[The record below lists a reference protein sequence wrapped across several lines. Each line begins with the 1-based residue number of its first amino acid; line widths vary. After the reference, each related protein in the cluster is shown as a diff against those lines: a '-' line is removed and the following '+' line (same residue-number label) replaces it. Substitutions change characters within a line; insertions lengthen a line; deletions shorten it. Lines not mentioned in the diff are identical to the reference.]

1 MGSNTSPSKM
11 VHEIFAITED
21 LLKHKEMHAAF
32 KAGKNTCLLA
42 HRVSNKKGGNKH
54 EDGQRLIMARAVNQ
68 SIMPPGLFSCIY
80 LPSPASHLGVN

>member
-32 KAGKNTCLLA
+32 KAGK
-42 HRVSNKKGGNKH
+42 KH
-54 EDGQRLIMARAVNQ
+54 L
-68 SIMPPGLFSCIY
+68 SSCSPGL
-80 LPSPASHLGVN
+80 